1 MKTFWVIAYYTG
13 EKPGIQLSCTD
24 TGDNFM
30 RSFATQAEAEE
41 FVRVDREHSFY
52 GPDTYEIIDI
62 SSRL

>member
-13 EKPGIQLSCTD
+13 EKPGLQWSWTG

-30 RSFATQAEAEE
+30 QSFATQAEAEE
-41 FVRVDREHSFY
+41 FVRVDRERSFY
-52 GPDTYEIIDI
+52 GPDTYKIIDI